1 MNKYDEETKKKIF
14 YIVLSHI
21 EAQNI
26 HRWADLSKLTFFV
39 DFLEDALG
47 PWLYCKYNWDKKQLL
62 NKSLSVVKRD
72 LMREKGDTMKKRG

>member
-1 MNKYDEETKKKIF
+1 MNKYDEEKKKKIF

-39 DFLEDALG
+39 DFLGDALG
-47 PWLYCKYNWDKKQLL
+47 P
-62 NKSLSVVKRD
+62 
-72 LMREKGDTMKKRG
+72 